1 MISTF
6 VVGVTGGIG
15 SGKSTVCGLFEER
28 FGVPVID
35 ADVLAREVVEPG
47 EPGLLALVDR
57 FGDDI
62 LTASGTL
69 DRAKLKRLVFSDDA
83 KRRDLEQILHP
94 RIRQR
99 MRAALEGISAP
110 YTLLGIPLLTEG
122 GRPDVIDHVLVVDCP
137 EEVQI
142 ERVRQRD
149 DLTAAEVMAI
159 MRTQASRES
168 RRALADDI
176 VLNAGDRANL
186 IDRIDELH
194 KKFTRIA
201 HEKSNRRIGD
211 EH

>member
-6 VVGVTGGIG
+6 VIGVTGGIG
-15 SGKSTVCGLFEER
+15 SGKSTVCELFAER

-47 EPGLLALVDR
+47 EPGLAALVER

-62 LTASGTL
+62 LTTTGTL
-69 DRAKLKRLVFSDDA
+69 DRPKLKRLVFSDDA
-83 KRRDLEQILHP
+83 RRRELEQILHP
-94 RIRQR
+94 RIRDR
-99 MRAALEGISAP
+99 MRAALEAITAP
-110 YTLLGIPLLTEG
+110 YCLLGIPLLTEG
-122 GRPDVIDHVLVVDCP
+122 GRSDVIDHVLVVDCP

-142 ERVRQRD
+142 ERVRRRD

-176 VLNAGDRANL
+176 VINAGNRADL
-186 IDRIDELH
+186 VDRIDELH
-194 KKFTRIA
+194 QKFTRIA
-201 HEKSNRRIGD
+201 HERSNRRMGD